1 MSAVFDATQPESFG
15 HDYDSA
21 DFDMEILED
30 LDLLK
35 KVMGRN
41 QLIRR

>member
-1 MSAVFDATQPESFG
+1 MSTVFDRAHPESIG

-35 KVMGRN
+35 KVMGKEH
-41 QLIRR
+41 QF